1 MAELFLELFTEE
13 IPANLQI
20 NARENLILNFKNFL
34 DRENISYKYKSASYS
49 TPNRLVI
56 YFENIQPF
64 VNREAEEIR
73 GPNINASQIAL
84 DGFVKSNKINMNDVY
99 KKETEKGAFY
109 FFKRP
114 KVKINTID
122 LIEKNVVSI
131 LEKISWRKSMRWGD
145 NDLYWGRPLK
155 SILAIYNKTLVKFN
169 FYHLESTTF
178 TFADKEFEDKKKKF
192 LNFKT
197 YNSYLKKNGIILDH
211 SIRKKLIEKK
221 LKKISKQKNL
231 NIELDEKLVNE
242 VTNLVESPN
251 IISCKFDYNFL
262 KIPNEILITTMK
274 HHQKYFPTFDE
285 KNNLTNTFLVVANRK
300 DLKGF
305 IKSGNQRVVEARLN
319 DAKFFW
325 EKNKSQNLVKQVA
338 KLNNVNFFHNLGSYF
353 NKVQRIRKLSGL
365 ISDQLLISKEKI
377 EIASSICKVDLLS
390 DLVGEFPELQGIL
403 GSYFAEE
410 QGFEKDV
417 CLAVREHYLPSGP
430 ESKIPKK
437 PYSIALSFSDKL
449 DTLVG
454 FFGVGLKPTSSKDPF
469 ALRRLTLGLIRTILE
484 NNKNFNIRELI
495 NYSCILYDEQGIKFD
510 HKQILKELNI
520 FFIDRIKNYMKDKD
534 IRSDI
539 IESAVSSYGI
549 DNILKIYKKSNTL
562 NNLINKKIGEDVIFS
577 YKRASNILN
586 VELKDQTIELSS
598 STDPILFKTDYE
610 KSLYKKI
617 QDLRKYFSNTDKN
630 ENYENTLNNLA
641 LSKKEVSEFFD
652 NVIVNDKDYSIKK
665 NRLELLQMLCKTFDN
680 YLNFSKIE
688 NIQ

>member
-1 MAELFLELFTEE
+1 MAEFFLELFSEE
-13 IPANLQI
+13 IPSKLQV
-20 NARENLILNFKNFL
+20 NARKSLSENLRKFFEENEVSIKGKLNV
-34 DRENISYKYKSASYS
+34 YS
-49 TPNRLVI
+49 TPNRLVVHI
-56 YFENIQPF
+56 DKIKKK
-64 VNREAEEIR
+64 VSKRSEEIR
-73 GPNINASQIAL
+73 GPNINAPQKAL
-84 DGFVKSNKINMNDVY
+84 DGFVKSNKIDMKDVY
-99 KKETEKGAFY
+99 EKETEKGVFY
-109 FFKRP
+109 FFKTS
-114 KVKINTID
+114 KVKIDTLD

-131 LEKISWRKSMRWGD
+131 LEKISWKKSMRWGD

-155 SILAIYNKTLVKFN
+155 SILAVYNKNLVKFQ
-169 FYHLESTTF
+169 FHHLESSLF
-178 TFADKEFEDKKKKF
+178 TLADKEFEDKKKKF
-192 LNFKT
+192 INFKT
-197 YNSYLKKNGIILDH
+197 YSSYLKKNGIILDH
-211 SIRKKLIEKK
+211 FIRKKLIEKK
-221 LKKISKQKNL
+221 LKKISKQKKLNL
-231 NIELDEKLVNE
+231 ELDEKLLNE
-242 VTNLVESPN
+242 VTNLVENPN
-251 IISCKFDYNFL
+251 VILCKFDYNFL

-274 HHQKYFPTFDE
+274 YHQKYFPTFDE
-285 KNNLTNTFLVVANRK
+285 KNNLTNNFLVVANRK

-338 KLNNVNFFHNLGSYF
+338 KLKNVNFFQGLGSYF

-390 DLVGEFPELQGIL
+390 DLVSEFPELQGIL
-403 GSYFAEE
+403 GGYFAEE

-454 FFGVGLKPTSSKDPF
+454 FFGIRLKPTSSKDPF
-469 ALRRLTLGLIRTILE
+469 ALRRLTLGLIRTIIE

-495 NYSCILYDEQGIKFD
+495 NYSCVLYNEQGIKFD

-520 FFIDRIKNYMKDKD
+520 FFIDRMKNYMKDKD

-617 QDLRKYFSNTDKN
+617 QDLRKYFSNADRE
-630 ENYENTLNNLA
+630 ENYVNTLNNLA
-641 LSKKEVSEFFD
+641 LSKKEVCEFFD
-652 NVIVNDKDYSIKK
+652 NVIVNDKDHSIKK

-688 NIQ
+688 NVQ

>member
-1 MAELFLELFTEE
+1 MAELFVELFSEE
-13 IPANLQI
+13 IPSNLQT

-34 DRENISYKYKSASYS
+34 DKENISFKGKSASYS

-56 YFENIQPF
+56 YFENIHPF

-73 GPNINASQIAL
+73 GPNINAPQNAL
-84 DGFVKSNKINMNDVY
+84 DGFAKSNKINVKDLY
-99 KKETEKGAFY
+99 KKKTEKGDFY
-109 FFKRP
+109 FFKTP
-114 KVKINTID
+114 KVKLNTLD
-122 LIEKNVVSI
+122 LIQKNIVPI
-131 LEKISWRKSMRWGD
+131 LEKISWRKSMRWGE

-169 FYHLESTTF
+169 FYHLESSLF
-178 TFADKEFEDKKKKF
+178 TFVDKEFEDKKKKF
-192 LNFKT
+192 INFKT
-197 YNSYLKKNGIILDH
+197 YNSYLKKNGVIIDQ
-211 SIRKKLIEKK
+211 SIREKLIEKK
-221 LKKISKQKNL
+221 LNKISKQKNL
-231 NIELDEKLVNE
+231 NIELDQKLLKE
-242 VTNLVESPN
+242 VTNLVESPSV
-251 IISCKFDYNFL
+251 ILCKFDHNFL
-262 KIPNEILITTMK
+262 KIPNEILVTTMK
-274 HHQKYFPTFDE
+274 YHQKYFPTFDE
-285 KNNLTNTFLVVANRK
+285 KNNLTNNFLVVSNRR
-300 DLKGF
+300 DVKGF
-305 IKSGNQRVVEARLN
+305 IKIGNQRVVEARLN

-325 EKNKSQNLVKQVA
+325 EKNKSQNLLKQVS
-338 KLNNVNFFHNLGSYF
+338 KLNSVNFFHGLGSYF
-353 NKVQRIRKLSGL
+353 NKVQRIRKISGL
-365 ISDQLLISKEKI
+365 ISDQLLISKEKV

-403 GSYFAEE
+403 GGYFAEE

-417 CLAVREHYLPSGP
+417 CLAVREQYLPSGP

-454 FFGVGLKPTSSKDPF
+454 FFGVGSKPTSSKDPF

-484 NNKNFNIRELI
+484 NNKNFNIKELI
-495 NYSCILYDEQGIKFD
+495 NYSCVLYDEQGVKFD
-510 HKQILKELNI
+510 HKQVLKELNI
-520 FFIDRIKNYMKDKD
+520 FFIERIKNYMKDKA
-534 IRSDI
+534 IRPDI
-539 IESAVSSYGI
+539 IESAISSYGT
-549 DNILKIYKKSNTL
+549 DNILKIYKKSNIL

-586 VELKDQTIELSS
+586 AELKNQTIELSS
-598 STDPILFKTDYE
+598 STDPVLFKTDYE

-617 QDLRKYFSNTDKN
+617 QDLRKYFSSTGRD

-652 NVIVNDKDYSIKK
+652 NVIVNDEDYSIKK

-688 NIQ
+688 NV

>member
-34 DRENISYKYKSASYS
+34 DKENISYKGKSTSYS
-49 TPNRLVI
+49 TPNRLVV

-64 VNREAEEIR
+64 INREVQEIR
-73 GPNINASQIAL
+73 GPNINAPQKAL
-84 DGFVKSNKINMNDVY
+84 DGFVKSNKINMKDVY
-99 KKETEKGAFY
+99 KKETEKGVFY
-109 FFKRP
+109 FFKTS
-114 KVKINTID
+114 KVKIDTLD

-155 SILAIYNKTLVKFN
+155 SILAVYNKTLVKFN
-169 FYHLESTTF
+169 FHHLESSLF
-178 TFADKEFEDKKKKF
+178 TLVDKEFEDKKKKF
-192 LNFKT
+192 INFKT
-197 YNSYLKKNGIILDH
+197 YSSYLKKNGIILDH
-211 SIRKKLIEKK
+211 FIRKKLIEKK
-221 LKKISKQKNL
+221 LKKISKQKKLNL
-231 NIELDEKLVNE
+231 ELDEKLLNE
-242 VTNLVESPN
+242 VTNLVENPN
-251 IISCKFDYNFL
+251 VILCKFDYNFL

-274 HHQKYFPTFDE
+274 YHQKYFPTFDE

-338 KLNNVNFFHNLGSYF
+338 KLKNVNFFQGLGSYF

-390 DLVGEFPELQGIL
+390 DLVSEFPELQGIL
-403 GSYFAEE
+403 GGYFAEE

-417 CLAVREHYLPSGP
+417 CLAVREHYLPSGL

-454 FFGVGLKPTSSKDPF
+454 FFGIGLKPTSSKDPF
-469 ALRRLTLGLIRTILE
+469 ALRRLTLGLIRTIIE

-495 NYSCILYDEQGIKFD
+495 NYSCVLYNEQGIKFD

-617 QDLRKYFSNTDKN
+617 QDLRKYFSNADRE
-630 ENYENTLNNLA
+630 ENYVNTLNNLA
-641 LSKKEVSEFFD
+641 LSRKEVSEFFD

-688 NIQ
+688 NVQ